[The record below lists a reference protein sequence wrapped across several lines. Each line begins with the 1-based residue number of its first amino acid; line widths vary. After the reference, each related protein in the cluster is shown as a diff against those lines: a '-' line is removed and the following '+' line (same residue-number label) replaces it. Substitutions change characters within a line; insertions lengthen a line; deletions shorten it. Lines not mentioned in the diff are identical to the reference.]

1 MQIITVPISEIK
13 PYENNPRKN
22 DGAVA
27 AVKKSIEQCE
37 YIAPIILD
45 EDNVILAGHTRYKAL
60 KELGYTEVECV
71 IKSGLTDEQKRKYRL
86 LDNKTAEI
94 ADWDFD
100 MLKSEL
106 DGLDFGDLDLDWELP
121 LGEEASAEIIEDDVP
136 EIDENIEPI
145 CKLGD
150 IWQLGNH
157 RLICGDST
165 QAEVIDILLG
175 EAKGEIDSVVTDPPY
190 NVAYKG
196 KTKDGLTIQ
205 NDEMDSAEY
214 EAFLTQAFKHM
225 REALKDGGSFYVWHA
240 SRTQREV
247 ENALNAENLIV
258 RQQLI
263 WAKSQMTLGRQ
274 DYQWRHEPCFYGWK
288 DGSAHY
294 FTEDRTQTTV
304 LEFKKPT
311 KNEEHPTMKPVALI
325 ARLIENST
333 RKGGKVLDIFDG
345 SGTTLIACEQTERV
359 CYAAE
364 IDPKYCDVIITR
376 WENLT
381 GGKAVKIST

>member
-1 MQIITVPISEIK
+1 MQLITVKLSEIK
-13 PYENNPRKN
+13 PYDNNPRKN
-22 DGAVA
+22 DGAVS

-71 IKSGLTDEQKRKYRL
+71 IKSGLTAEQKRKYRL

-106 DGLDFGDLDLDWELP
+106 ADLDFGDLELDWDLP
-121 LGEEASAEIIEDDVP
+121 IEEEVSAEITEDDVP
-136 EIDENIEPI
+136 EIDEESEPI

-165 QAEVIDILLG
+165 QSEVIDRLLV
-175 EAKGEIDSVVTDPPY
+175 EEKGKIDCVVTDPPY

-196 KTKDGLTIQ
+196 KTKNGLTIQ
-205 NDEMDSAEY
+205 NDEMDRAEY
-214 EAFLTQAFKHM
+214 EAFLTQAFKNM
-225 REALKDGGSFYVWHA
+225 REALKDGGGFYVWHA

-247 ENALNAENLIV
+247 ENALNAEKLTV

-294 FTEDRTQTTV
+294 FTDDRTQTTV

-325 ARLIENST
+325 AKLIENST
-333 RKGGKVLDIFDG
+333 RKGDKVLDIFGG
-345 SGTTLIACEQTERV
+345 SGTTLIACEQTDRV
-359 CYAAE
+359 CFTAE